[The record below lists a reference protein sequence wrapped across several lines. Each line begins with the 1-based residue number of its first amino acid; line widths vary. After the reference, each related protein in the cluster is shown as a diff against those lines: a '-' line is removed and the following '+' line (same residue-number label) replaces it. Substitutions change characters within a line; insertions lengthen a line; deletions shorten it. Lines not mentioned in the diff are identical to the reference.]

1 MSTLLSTAYL
11 GNIQYYTK
19 LISGEAEIDL
29 WENYRKQSYRNR
41 CDVLTP
47 NGVCSLI
54 VPVLHPS
61 GQKIRTKEVRIDNSK
76 KWRHQHWQTIVSAY
90 GRAPFFDHYAGA
102 FESMY
107 ATEYELLAEWNR
119 DLLQL
124 TLRLLH
130 LDIPV
135 VYTDAYREA
144 VPEASDFRDAQS
156 ALQPEQSCVQ
166 FSDIYYLLD
175 FQTGTYYTLFPA
187 FCQPKYPAKTK
198 RTKPDANR
206 KPPPPRKTTGFRLP
220 RKNDKK
226 SA

>member
-1 MSTLLSTAYL
+1 MSAMSTLLSTAYL

-124 TLRLLH
+124 TLQLLH

-144 VPEASDFRDAQS
+144 VPEASDFRDALSPKPRWRRHDPAFRPAPYYQ
-156 ALQPEQSCVQ
+156 V
-166 FSDIYYLLD
+166 FSDRMPFAENLSIIDLL
-175 FQTGTYYTLFPA
+175 
-187 FCQPKYPAKTK
+187 FCEGPETEGLL
-198 RTKPDANR
+198 RNSMR
-206 KPPPPRKTTGFRLP
+206 
-220 RKNDKK
+220 
-226 SA
+226 